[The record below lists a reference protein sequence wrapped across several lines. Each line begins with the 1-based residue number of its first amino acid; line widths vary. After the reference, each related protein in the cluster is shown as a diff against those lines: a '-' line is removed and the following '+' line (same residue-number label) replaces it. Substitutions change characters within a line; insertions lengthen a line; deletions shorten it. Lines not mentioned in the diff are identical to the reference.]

1 MDSVMSALVGFLTA
15 ELTIGGVP
23 ILVREVVGNV
33 FGLGSAYLG
42 MRRLVWAWPV
52 GIAGNILLFTVFLG
66 GVFHTPQDLDLY
78 GQAGRQVMFLVVS
91 VYGWWRWTQTRRAAA
106 AVAEAAA
113 HAHPDGNGDGHA
125 GARSSSAAVMPR
137 WATGRER
144 LTMLAIA
151 VGGTIVCAKIFEA
164 LGSWGPWAD
173 AWIFVG
179 SLLATW
185 GMAKGWT
192 EFWLIWIAVDV
203 VGVPLLFL
211 GGYYPSAALYL
222 FYAVFV
228 TWGFVTWVRVQRQA
242 AARDVQP
249 VPATANGDQAR
260 AAAASSSNRSSVT
273 TTPES
278 VLDGAR

>member
-91 VYGWWRWTQTRRAAA
+91 VYGWWQWSRTRRAAA
-106 AVAEAAA
+106 AVAVAAA
-113 HAHPDGNGDGHA
+113 HAHADGHS
-125 GARSSSAAVMPR
+125 GARSSSAAAVMPR

-222 FYAVFV
+222 FYVVFV
-228 TWGFVTWVRVQRQA
+228 TWGFVTWVRVQRQE
-242 AARDVQP
+242 
-249 VPATANGDQAR
+249 R
-260 AAAASSSNRSSVT
+260 AAAASSSSLSSVT
-273 TTPES
+273 TTPAS

>member
-15 ELTIGGVP
+15 QLTIGGVP
-23 ILVREVVGNV
+23 ILLREVVGNV
-33 FGLGSAYLG
+33 FGLGSAYFG
-42 MRRLVWAWPV
+42 MRRMVWAWPV

-78 GQAGRQVMFLVVS
+78 GQAGRQVMFLIVS
-91 VYGWWRWTQTRRAAA
+91 VYGWWRWSRSRRLAAHGTGAHASDA
-106 AVAEAAA
+106 AVT
-113 HAHPDGNGDGHA
+113 
-125 GARSSSAAVMPR
+125 PR

-151 VGGTIVCAKIFEA
+151 VGGTIVCATVFEA

-179 SLLATW
+179 SMLATW

-211 GGYYPSAALYL
+211 GGYYPSATLYL
-222 FYAVFV
+222 FYAGFV
-228 TWGFVTWVRVQRQA
+228 TWGFFTWLRVQR
-242 AARDVQP
+242 
-249 VPATANGDQAR
+249 R
-260 AAAASSSNRSSVT
+260 AEAGAPT
-273 TTPES
+273 
-278 VLDGAR
+278 DGAGDPAATRPGPEQSPGPRAHAATR

>member
-1 MDSVMSALVGFLTA
+1 MSALVGFLTA
-15 ELTIGGVP
+15 QLTIGGVP
-23 ILVREVVGNV
+23 ILVREIVGNL

-78 GQAGRQVMFLVVS
+78 GQAGRQVMFLIVS
-91 VYGWWRWTQTRRAAA
+91 VYGWWRWTRTRRLAAA
-106 AVAEAAA
+106 A
-113 HAHPDGNGDGHA
+113 HGDGSA
-125 GARSSSAAVMPR
+125 DASASDAAVMPR

-203 VGVPLLFL
+203 VGVPLLFF

-222 FYAVFV
+222 FYAGFV
-228 TWGFVTWVRVQRQA
+228 TWGFVTWLRVQRQA
-242 AARDVQP
+242 SE
-249 VPATANGDQAR
+249 
-260 AAAASSSNRSSVT
+260 AAASSSSRSSVT
-273 TTPES
+273 TTPAS
-278 VLDGAR
+278 ALDGAR

>member
-15 ELTIGGVP
+15 QLTIGGAP
-23 ILVREVVGNV
+23 ILVREIVGNL

-78 GQAGRQVMFLVVS
+78 GQAGRQVMFLLVS
-91 VYGWWRWTQTRRAAA
+91 VYGWWRWAQTRR
-106 AVAEAAA
+106 VVS
-113 HAHPDGNGDGHA
+113 GDGS
-125 GARSSSAAVMPR
+125 RRDDAAVMPR

-144 LTMLAIA
+144 MLMLAFA
-151 VGGTIVCAKIFEA
+151 VGGTIVFAKIFGA

-179 SLLATW
+179 SMLATW

-222 FYAVFV
+222 FYGGFV
-228 TWGFVTWVRVQRQA
+228 TWGFVTWLRIQSQ
-242 AARDVQP
+242 D
-249 VPATANGDQAR
+249 R
-260 AAAASSSNRSSVT
+260 AAAASSSSLSSVT

>member
-1 MDSVMSALVGFLTA
+1 MESVMSALAGFLTA
-15 ELTIGGVP
+15 QLTIGGVP

-33 FGLGSAYLG
+33 FGLGSAYFG
-42 MRRLVWAWPV
+42 MRRVVWAWPV

-91 VYGWWRWTQTRRAAA
+91 VYGWWRWARTRDSGLDDA
-106 AVAEAAA
+106 AV
-113 HAHPDGNGDGHA
+113 
-125 GARSSSAAVMPR
+125 VPR

-144 LTMLAIA
+144 LVMLAIA
-151 VGGTIVCAKIFEA
+151 VGGTILCARVFEA

-185 GMAKGWT
+185 GMARGWT

-203 VGVPLLFL
+203 VGVPLLFI

-222 FYAVFV
+222 FYAGFV
-228 TWGFVTWVRVQRQA
+228 TWGFVTWLRVQRDA
-242 AARDVQP
+242 GAP
-249 VPATANGDQAR
+249 ESVPAAPPAAVPSAASAASAATAAS
-260 AAAASSSNRSSVT
+260 ASSSSRSSVT
-273 TTPES
+273 VTP
-278 VLDGAR
+278 

>member
-1 MDSVMSALVGFLTA
+1 MDSVMSALAGFLTA
-15 ELTIGGVP
+15 QLTIGGVP

-33 FGLGSAYLG
+33 FGLGSAYFG

-91 VYGWWRWTQTRRAAA
+91 VYGWWRWAQTRRAAA
-106 AVAEAAA
+106 GGEASLS
-113 HAHPDGNGDGHA
+113 D
-125 GARSSSAAVMPR
+125 AAVVPR
-137 WATGRER
+137 WASARER
-144 LTMLAIA
+144 MAMLAIA
-151 VGGTIVCAKIFEA
+151 VGGTVVCAKIFGA

-179 SLLATW
+179 SMLATW

-222 FYAVFV
+222 FYAGFV
-228 TWGFVTWVRVQRQA
+228 TWGFVTWLRVQRRVGRRQE
-242 AARDVQP
+242 R
-249 VPATANGDQAR
+249 T
-260 AAAASSSNRSSVT
+260 AAASSSSLSNVT

-278 VLDGAR
+278 VFDGAR